1 MPHFLVKLK
10 RESIIFQKALY
21 IELKNKRLSIVCK
34 GQLYYKKAGAE
45 VRRLGVFFIQVLGTE
60 CPEIKGVE
68 SNISLGI
75 L

>member
-10 RESIIFQKALY
+10 AREYYFSKDPF
-21 IELKNKRLSIVCK
+21 IELKNKLLSIVCE

-45 VRRLGVFFIQVLGTE
+45 VRRLGVYFIQVLGIE